1 MKIPTRPRRI
11 VFKFGTGVL
20 SRPGGSSLDKAQF
33 ARIAREISDVASSG
47 LRPLIVSSAAVA
59 AGVAVLGLDRRP
71 ESLTAKQACAAV
83 GQPDLMRHYA
93 GAFGRCGLRVAQ
105 LLLTHADIDSR
116 MRRHNARNTIDH
128 LLESGVVPII
138 NENDSVAVEELH
150 FGDND
155 RLSSEVARLVRADR
169 LVVLTSSDGLLDP
182 RGRRMRVVRDID
194 RAMEF
199 VRPDKGAFSVGGMA
213 TKLLA
218 VKEAVA
224 AGIPA
229 AIIDGRKP
237 GQICAAAAGRDAGTR
252 FPAAVG

>member
-1 MKIPTRPRRI
+1 MTTRKPAKRI

-20 SRPGGSSLDKAQF
+20 SRPGGGSLDKAQF
-33 ARIAREISDVASSG
+33 GRIARALASVASTG
-47 LRPLIVSSAAVA
+47 ARPIIVSSAAVA
-59 AGVAVLGLDRRP
+59 AGVAVLGLDKRP
-71 ESLTAKQACAAV
+71 DCLTAKQACAAV

-93 GAFGRCGLRVAQ
+93 DAFGKCGLRVAQ
-105 LLLTHADIDSR
+105 LLLTYADIDSR
-116 MRRHNARNTIDH
+116 TRRNNARNTIDH

-169 LVVLTSSDGLLDP
+169 LVILTSSDGLLDP
-182 RGRRMRVVRDID
+182 GGRRMRLVRDID

-237 GQICAAAAGRDAGTR
+237 GQIPLASAGKDAGTR
-252 FPAAVG
+252 FPAG